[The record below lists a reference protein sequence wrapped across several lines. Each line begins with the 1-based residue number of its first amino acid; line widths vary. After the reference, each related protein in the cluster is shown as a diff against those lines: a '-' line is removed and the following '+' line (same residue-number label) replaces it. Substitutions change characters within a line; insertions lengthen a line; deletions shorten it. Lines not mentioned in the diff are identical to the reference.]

1 MSRPDARGR
10 VFPFRYFKIGVQAQ
24 ILSLLALISLVKRQK
39 NEENANFRSNSA
51 FFSCLYANDEE
62 RVNIGGE
69 LSP

>member
-1 MSRPDARGR
+1 M
-10 VFPFRYFKIGVQAQ
+10 
-24 ILSLLALISLVKRQK
+24 SLVKRQK
-39 NEENANFRSNSA
+39 NEENANFRSKSA